1 MVEKLTVGNWIQLVI
16 AILYGGTIVATL
28 YVSMR
33 EIRNVN
39 EKVLMQTKKMF
50 FAEYTKRYQEI
61 IINMPDNVFAGT
73 APINDTT
80 LKYMRLYY
88 DLCSE
93 EFHLYN
99 EGLVPK
105 DVWDNWVEGMR
116 ITTNLQLYRQCWD
129 RLKGQ
134 YNEEFWKYFEKNIIN
149 LKNV

>member
-1 MVEKLTVGNWIQLVI
+1 MVEKLTVDNWIQLVI

-105 DVWDNWVEGMR
+105 DVWDNWVG
-116 ITTNLQLYRQCWD
+116 
-129 RLKGQ
+129 G
-134 YNEEFWKYFEKNIIN
+134 
-149 LKNV
+149 